1 MEKQMRARV
10 IPDVSVI
17 IPVYNAGALI
27 DRCLD
32 SVFNQAGNYNIEVL
46 LIDDGSTDNSVDL
59 IRRRPEQD
67 RIRLLRQ
74 KNSGPSVARNR
85 GLAEA
90 SGRYIAYIDADD
102 YWLPEFLDRTIGFL
116 DNHGEC
122 VAVSVAQRHVTLDGC
137 SESPRNWNNIT
148 DGKSCVLSDFFK
160 FWGKYNHICTGSIL
174 IRRKFALQ
182 VGGMREDLR
191 SCEDLEFWAMI
202 ATKGQMGY
210 IPEILFVSDGNKVTA
225 SLGWAKYKMR
235 FAATKDFSDWSVR
248 LRPMLTQVQLT
259 DASPRFNAIVLGI
272 TRSFICGRRFGKA
285 YDNMRYYV
293 MTSKERHYMLDIAQ
307 KGRIVW
313 YVFSCIYY
321 SYRYLKVSL
330 PYYRQRILNKPS
342 K

>member
-67 RIRLLRQ
+67 RIRLFRQ

-85 GLAEA
+85 GLAVA

-116 DNHGEC
+116 DNHDEC
-122 VAVSVAQRHVTLDGC
+122 VAVSVAQRHVFPNRDH
-137 SESPRNWNNIT
+137 EAPQKWRNIT
-148 DGKSCVLSDFFK
+148 DGKACVLENFFR
-160 FWGKYNHICTGSIL
+160 FWGLHNHICTGSIL
-174 IRRKFALQ
+174 IKTEIARET
-182 VGGMREDLR
+182 GGMREDLR

-225 SLGWAKYKMR
+225 LFGWSKYKLR
-235 FAATKDFSDWSVR
+235 FKATKDFEDWFKR
-248 LRPMLTQVQLT
+248 LRLLLSQTQLN
-259 DASPRFNAIVLGI
+259 DASPRLNAVVLGI
-272 TRSFICGRRFGKA
+272 TRSFICARKFGKA
-285 YDNMRYYV
+285 YDNLHNYV
-293 MTSKERHYMLDIAQ
+293 RTSDAGHYMLKVAS

-313 YVFSCIYY
+313 YIFSGLYY
-321 SYRYLKVSL
+321 SYRYVKVNL
-330 PYYRQRILNKPS
+330 PYYRHILGL
-342 K
+342 